1 MSEDNKD
8 DLEQNPIEKT
18 TFDSLSDET
27 RNKATVKLAAMRAVK
42 ALNNKGSKWDLIEE
56 MIHEILATKIIDNPD
71 ILLKPPIGEVLED
84 LKKEIETRYEKE
96 EETRELL
103 LSAIP
108 SKNTTAKW
116 FKKDGWD
123 QAVWDKIRGNGLFSP
138 ERRAKMINSVY
149 NRGLSKSDNAA
160 KLWLQLSGD
169 LVENKTMDNKTIET
183 FREINEIL
191 HKKK

>member
-8 DLEQNPIEKT
+8 LEQSEQEVN
-18 TFDSLSDET
+18 SLENRQKEMND
-27 RNKATVKLAAMRAVK
+27 KATLKLAALRAVK
-42 ALNNKGSKWDLIEE
+42 ALNNKGSKWNLIED
-56 MIHEILATKIIDNPD
+56 MMHEILATKIIGNPD
-71 ILLKPPIGEVLED
+71 VLLKPPVSEVLED
-84 LKKEIETRYEKE
+84 LKKEIANRYEKE

-108 SKNTTAKW
+108 SKATAANW

-123 QAVWDKIRGNGLFSP
+123 QAVWDKVRGTGLFSP
-138 ERRAKMINSVY
+138 ERRAKMINSIY
-149 NRGLSKSDNAA
+149 NRGLDKSDNAA

>member
-1 MSEDNKD
+1 MSEDDKNN
-8 DLEQNPIEKT
+8 LEQSSQTSYFEEHQKEMG
-18 TFDSLSDET
+18 S
-27 RNKATVKLAAMRAVK
+27 KANLKLAAMRAVK

-56 MIHEILATKIIDNPD
+56 MIHEILATKIVSNPE
-71 ILLKPPIGEVLED
+71 ILAKPPITETLED
-84 LKKEIETRYEKE
+84 LKKEIELRYDKE
-96 EETRELL
+96 VETKELL

-108 SKNTTAKW
+108 SKITATKW

-123 QAVWDKIRGNGLFSP
+123 QAIWDKVRGNGLFSP
-138 ERRAKMINSVY
+138 ERRAKMINSIY
-149 NRGLSKSDNAA
+149 NRGLDKSDNAA